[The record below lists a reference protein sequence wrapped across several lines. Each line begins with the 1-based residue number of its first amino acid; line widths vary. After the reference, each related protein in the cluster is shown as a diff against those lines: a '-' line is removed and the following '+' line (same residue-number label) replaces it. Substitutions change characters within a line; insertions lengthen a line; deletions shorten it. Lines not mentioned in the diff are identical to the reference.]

1 MYSVIFAALILGVS
15 VVVIEAAP
23 QAPAGDYARSQVVSE
38 YNEVSPDGG
47 YKYGFETDL
56 GIKKDEVGTLKAVP
70 GEGNAPAEPAI
81 VAQGSYSYRGADG
94 KLYKVEYT
102 ADENGFNPK
111 FTSSR

>member
-1 MYSVIFAALILGVS
+1 MMKEAKCEWKLQHEVIFN
-15 VVVIEAAP
+15 
-23 QAPAGDYARSQVVSE
+23 Y
-38 YNEVSPDGG
+38 
-47 YKYGFETDL
+47 YKAKLNLLYYVFLFIFSYETDL

-102 ADENGFNPK
+102 ADENGYNPK
-111 FTSSR
+111 FSVSRR